1 MAATS
6 IDRREFLQGLA
17 TSGLVLAFTA
27 TGCRRISD
35 RYGAPGDASAKG
47 TAGAT
52 PGGTAEPFAPAV
64 YVRIGDD
71 GEVTAIVHR
80 SEMGQG
86 TKTSLAMALA
96 DELEADW
103 ARVRVEQAPGD
114 DKRYG
119 NQDTDGSW
127 SIRGF
132 LQPLREAGATARA
145 MLEQAAAQRWQV
157 PVADV
162 RAQHHRV
169 VHPGSGRAFDYRD
182 LVAIART
189 LPVPAKEQLR
199 LKQPSEFRYLGKGV
213 PMVDLHDMTVGRA
226 RYGIDQH
233 LPGMKVAVVARPPVY
248 GGTLRRVDDRAAR
261 AVPGVERIVRIPA
274 TPPPSGMSPLGGVA
288 VVATNTWAAIQGRK
302 ALKLT
307 WRDGPHGVYNSATYR
322 TSLER
327 SVRSAGKVA
336 RTEGNAAVALQHA
349 ATRLSAEYYIPH
361 LAHASMEP
369 PAALASVTP
378 AGCEVWAPSQSPQ
391 GARDAV
397 AKALGIPTDRVTMHV
412 TLLGGG
418 FGRKSMHDFII
429 EAALLSRAVG
439 APVKVLWTREDDLQH
454 DYFHTVA
461 VEHLEGGLDDTGHVV
476 AWLHRSALPA
486 INSTF
491 SPNVLYQD
499 ESELG
504 MGVTDLPYAIPNL
517 RGEAG
522 PATSHTRIGW
532 LRSVINIPHAF
543 AISSFIDELAH
554 AAHRDPKDFI
564 IELLGPDHV
573 VDMARA
579 GVTGKLSNYDA
590 SFEDY
595 PIDTARFRAV
605 VELAAKQSGW
615 GQPLPAGQG
624 RGIAVH
630 RSFLTYVAS
639 VVQVEVRPDGTVAI
653 PRVDV
658 AVDAGFVAHPE
669 RAESQ
674 IEGATIMGL
683 GNAIH
688 GQITFT
694 GGRADQSN
702 FDTYAVLRMDEAPAE
717 IHVHLVPSTA
727 NPAGIGE
734 PGVPPTAPAL
744 CNAIYAAT
752 GQRIRSLPVATQ
764 LKPGAV
770 ADDKPG
776 DPRRSAGG
784 SRPLP
789 DSGIDDRGRTSLS

>member
-1 MAATS
+1 MASTS
-6 IDRREFLQGLA
+6 IDRRVFLEDLA
-17 TSGLVLAFTA
+17 AGGLVLVFTA

-35 RYGAPGDASAKG
+35 RY
-47 TAGAT
+47 AT
-52 PGGTAEPFAPAV
+52 PGAASAGGAADTASTGATAFAPAV
-64 YVRIGDD
+64 YVRIASD
-71 GEVTAIVHR
+71 GGVTAIVHR

-86 TKTSLAMALA
+86 TKTTLAMALA

-119 NQDTDGSW
+119 SQDTDGSW

-132 LQPLREAGATARA
+132 LQPLREAGATART
-145 MLEQAAAQRWQV
+145 MLEQAAAQRWNV
-157 PVADV
+157 PVTEV
-162 RAQHHRV
+162 QAQQHRV
-169 VHPGSGRAFDYRD
+169 LHKSSGRALDYRD
-182 LVAIART
+182 LVAAARS
-189 LPVPAKEQLR
+189 LPVPPKEQLR
-199 LKQPSEFRYLGKGV
+199 LKQPSEFRFIGKGV
-213 PMVDLHDMTVGRA
+213 PIVDLADMTVGRA
-226 RYGIDQH
+226 QYGIDQH
-233 LPGMKVAVVARPPVY
+233 LPGMKVAVIARPPVY
-248 GGTLRRVDDRAAR
+248 GGRLRQVDDRAAR
-261 AVPGVERIVRIPA
+261 AVPGVERIVRIPF

-288 VVATNTWAAIQGRK
+288 VVATNTWAAIQGRN

-307 WRDGPHGVYNSATYR
+307 WRDGPHAAYSSGTYR
-322 TSLER
+322 AALER

-336 RTEGNAAVALQHA
+336 RTQGNAALALQHA

-361 LAHASMEP
+361 LAHAPMEP

-378 AGCEVWAPSQSPQ
+378 AGCEVWAPTQSPQ

-397 AKALGIPTDRVTMHV
+397 AKALGIPADRVTVHV
-412 TLLGGG
+412 TLLGGA

-429 EAALLSRAVG
+429 EAALLSREVA
-439 APVKVLWTREDDLQH
+439 APVKVMWTREDDFQH

-461 VEHLEGGLDDTGHVV
+461 VERLEGGLDQNGKVV

-486 INSTF
+486 INSIF
-491 SPNVLYQD
+491 APNVLYQD
-499 ESELG
+499 EGELG

-522 PATSHTRIGW
+522 PAVAHTRIGW

-543 AISSFIDELAH
+543 AISSFIDEMAH

-564 IELLGPDHV
+564 LEMLGPDHV

-579 GVTGKLSNYDA
+579 GLTGKPSNYDA

-595 PIDTARFRAV
+595 PIDTGRYRAV
-605 VELAAKQSGW
+605 VELAAQQAGW

-630 RSFLTYVAS
+630 RSFLSYVAS
-639 VVQVEVRPDGTVAI
+639 VILVEVRPDGTIAI

-658 AVDAGFVAHPE
+658 AVDAGFVAHPD
-669 RAESQ
+669 RAVSQ
-674 IEGATIMGL
+674 MEGATIMGL
-683 GNAIH
+683 SNALH

-694 GGRADQSN
+694 GGRPEQSN
-702 FDTYAVLRMDEAPAE
+702 FDTYELVRMDQAPRE
-717 IHVHLVPSTA
+717 IHVHIVPSA
-727 NPAGIGE
+727 AKPAGIGE

-752 GQRIRSLPVATQ
+752 GQRIRSLPVGAQ
-764 LKPGAV
+764 L
-770 ADDKPG
+770 
-776 DPRRSAGG
+776 
-784 SRPLP
+784 
-789 DSGIDDRGRTSLS
+789 GRTTTAGVDNSRDEEEPGRRTAGTKNGRGE